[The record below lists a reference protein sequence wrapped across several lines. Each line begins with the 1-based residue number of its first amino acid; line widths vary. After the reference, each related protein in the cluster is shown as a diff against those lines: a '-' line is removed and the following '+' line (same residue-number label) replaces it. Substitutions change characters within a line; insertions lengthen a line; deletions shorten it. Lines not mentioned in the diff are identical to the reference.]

1 MNEAESTPMAE
12 ILDRQG
18 SERRLISESGAAAR
32 VVTIA
37 EPVIES
43 LGYRIVR
50 LRISGLDGC
59 TVQIMTERPDGTM
72 RIEDCE
78 AVSRAL
84 SPVFD
89 AADPVD
95 RAYRLEISSP
105 GLDRPLVRRSDFER
119 YAGHLVKVEMAVAF
133 DGRRRFRGTLLGV
146 QGEAARIRRDDVP
159 AEEAAEVL
167 LPIEDMSEAKLVLT
181 DALIA
186 EALRRSKA
194 AERESKGKKRNRAG
208 ASRHH
213 GDTQRRPIDT
223 AAPENE
229 ETEHG
234 R

>member
-133 DGRRRFRGTLLGV
+133 DGRRRFRGMLLGV

>member
-1 MNEAESTPMAE
+1 
-12 ILDRQG
+12 
-18 SERRLISESGAAAR
+18 
-32 VVTIA
+32 
-37 EPVIES
+37 
-43 LGYRIVR
+43 
-50 LRISGLDGC
+50 
-59 TVQIMTERPDGTM
+59 
-72 RIEDCE
+72 
-78 AVSRAL
+78 
-84 SPVFD
+84 
-89 AADPVD
+89 
-95 RAYRLEISSP
+95 
-105 GLDRPLVRRSDFER
+105 
-119 YAGHLVKVEMAVAF
+119 
-133 DGRRRFRGTLLGV
+133 LGV